1 MQGLPVSSHVALRLM
16 GRAWQTSP
24 PVVSQALHGLGQ
36 VGGLGLAW
44 MGQQGLMGVLAT
56 QPGSQ
61 GLAQELLMSWRKD
74 RRWGQGKGKAVTFH
88 MTHLRGPEH
97 NGACSGGAKTEDSQP
112 QRTLRP
118 GGS

>member
-1 MQGLPVSSHVALRLM
+1 M
-16 GRAWQTSP
+16 
-24 PVVSQALHGLGQ
+24 VSQALHGLGQ

-56 QPGSQ
+56 QSGSQ
-61 GLAQELLMSWRKD
+61 GLAQGLLMSWRKD
-74 RRWGQGKGKAVTFH
+74 RRWGQGKGKAGTFH